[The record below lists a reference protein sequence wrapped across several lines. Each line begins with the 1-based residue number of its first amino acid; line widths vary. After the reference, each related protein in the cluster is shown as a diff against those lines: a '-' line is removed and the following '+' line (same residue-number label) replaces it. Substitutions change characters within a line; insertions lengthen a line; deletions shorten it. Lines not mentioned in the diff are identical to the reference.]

1 MNDSEKALD
10 QLKVIRGM
18 MERAT
23 VYRALSAPAAIFG
36 GILAVVVGCYFYNQ
50 EKNGVFVSGS
60 QYFWT
65 WVVALIVGDS
75 FNGFLLLR
83 RAKSE
88 GKKFI
93 SPGLKLTFFKT
104 APAVI
109 AGGLISF
116 EAAKGLD
123 LELCTFVWILCYGA
137 AILAMGEVAPRS
149 LKRLGW
155 VFIISGALLFLIW
168 MKFKAAFSAVLGV
181 DYLGSASIMMMLTF
195 GMLHIGHGIGVL
207 LRKGKK

>member
-1 MNDSEKALD
+1 
-10 QLKVIRGM
+10 

-36 GILAVVVGCYFYNQ
+36 GTLAIVVGIYFYTQ
-50 EKNGVFVSGS
+50 EKNGEFVSGT

-65 WVVALIVGDS
+65 WVVALIIGDS

-88 GKKFI
+88 GKKFF
-93 SPGLKLTFFKT
+93 SAGLKLTFLRT
-104 APAVI
+104 APAII
-109 AGGLISF
+109 AGGLISY

-123 LELCTFVWILCYGA
+123 VELCTFVWVLCYGA

-155 VFIISGALLFLIW
+155 AFIISGTLLFLIW
-168 MKFKAAFSAVLGV
+168 MKFKAALSAVLGV
-181 DYLGSASIMMMLTF
+181 DYIGSASIMMIVTF
-195 GMLHIGHGIGVL
+195 GMLHIGHGIGVII
-207 LRKGKK
+207 RKGKS